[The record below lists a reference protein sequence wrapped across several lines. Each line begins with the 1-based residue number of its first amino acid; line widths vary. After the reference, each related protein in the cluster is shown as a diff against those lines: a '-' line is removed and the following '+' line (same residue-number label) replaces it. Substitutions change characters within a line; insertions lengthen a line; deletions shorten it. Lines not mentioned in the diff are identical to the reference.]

1 MRSLACMIIDQ
12 CSNVFFDRTQP
23 LDLRPE
29 VMDIFAETLGDVN
42 YYTTTAFKLFWQN
55 VESWRNSENRDWRNA
70 ERLTKTRDHQHSK
83 SNRVRQSQKYLDI
96 NLEGTLLREAQ
107 DIAEELKIM
116 ISIYSKQLGVVKSF
130 QKCLEQMNGNPKSR
144 NKSHLASAVS
154 YDLVYGAKE
163 PASSHQNHRRKPPA
177 VSIAEMD
184 FLDDLV
190 EEVEDRKAEIMD
202 LEKAAQQTCQQVS
215 GFLPMEPPAPAD
227 ALLISTATNGGTQL
241 QELLSLKQ
249 QQASIVAAQ
258 AALDNAEVSID
269 QAQESIQQGKSIMAF
284 TIMTIIF
291 VSQISYK

>member
-1 MRSLACMIIDQ
+1 M
-12 CSNVFFDRTQP
+12 FFDRTKP

-42 YYTTTAFKLFWQN
+42 YYTTIAFKWFWLN
-55 VESWRNSENRDWRNA
+55 VERSRTSG
-70 ERLTKTRDHQHSK
+70 
-83 SNRVRQSQKYLDI
+83 VRQSQKYLDI

-130 QKCLEQMNGNPKSR
+130 QKCLENLNGNPKAR
-144 NKSHLASAVS
+144 NKPLLTTKMLQEWLDST
-154 YDLVYGAKE
+154 KE
-163 PASSHQNHRRKPPA
+163 QASSPQALTKKPKPI
-177 VSIAEMD
+177 SPAEMD

-190 EEVEDRKAEIMD
+190 EEVEDRRSEIID
-202 LEKAAQQTCQQVS
+202 LERAALQACQQVS
-215 GFLPMEPPAPAD
+215 GSQGSQCSVSIA
-227 ALLISTATNGGTQL
+227 NRRTQL

-258 AALDNAEVSID
+258 ASLERAD
-269 QAQESIQQGKSIMAF
+269 QSVEQGKAIMAF

-291 VSQISYK
+291 VSRT